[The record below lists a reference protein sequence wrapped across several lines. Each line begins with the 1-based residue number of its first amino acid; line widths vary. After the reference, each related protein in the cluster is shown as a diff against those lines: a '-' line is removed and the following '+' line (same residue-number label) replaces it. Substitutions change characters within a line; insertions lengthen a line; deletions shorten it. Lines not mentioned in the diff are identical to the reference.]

1 MNNEE
6 RLQLKKLV
14 TQADCED
21 NTEYIRKIK
30 QSTPLREDIL
40 TMQKLKRTKA
50 RLRADDPK
58 KFEEL
63 CQKQCNFLYSKYT
76 DIFHKLLKDELN
88 MEVMSNLLDC
98 LKKIEDGE
106 LEQHEGAAIFSKLTL
121 EMYRSSAVIAASK
134 NEHNLEE
141 PEPVSYTVSKPISWK
156 EYKERYSSSA

>member
-14 TQADCED
+14 NQADCED

-30 QSTPLREDIL
+30 QSSPLREDII

-50 RLRADDPK
+50 RLRTTDPS

-88 MEVMSNLLDC
+88 MEVMSKLLDC
-98 LKKIEDGE
+98 LKKIEDGQVD
-106 LEQHEGAAIFSKLTL
+106 QHEGAAIFSKLAL

-134 NEHNLEE
+134 NENNLEE
-141 PEPVSYTVSKPISWK
+141 PEPVYTESKPISWK
-156 EYKERYSSSA
+156 EYKDKYSTPA